1 MRLDKTPLNR
11 NGGLWDRREVDP
23 ESSQF
28 QRRVGSLRQAQYAE
42 APGLAATGGATAE
55 LDTAVNF
62 GTILLSVRPG
72 SGAQDRVLL
81 TLTGATD
88 TYTLTLTDE
97 TTLTVAVTGGAT
109 ASDTFTI
116 SGDTDIAL
124 SKNGNDVTVRDGT
137 STTTIDA
144 TGASDTSFTL
154 SLFGPSSATH
164 RDPTSLTNLHIYN
177 TYQASPSYGS
187 RTQSSAD
194 YSFPLQSGESSYQT
208 DSGAVLASDTAA
220 PFYSSGLQFTGR
232 SGAAVIEISPPIY
245 RYYQTAIQAQAETEW
260 CAQFRVTPNKSGTN
274 LTIADFGDLLLLRRT
289 SANRVEAT
297 INGTT
302 VTDATS
308 ALTSGTEAF
317 ISVGQDS
324 SGIRLAVTIGA
335 TTVATTGAAVQPPY
349 LSFERI
355 RDLYIGAKEDPSEH
369 WVGSMDFAALHPFWS
384 DDELPDELATF
395 AFRFDDA
402 NIPDLDQSL
411 TGLRHY
417 LTPHTTTAG
426 WLGWSGGPIA
436 DASHLVLVGGEA
448 AGPVGIAGH
457 QSNLDTLIADGDRS
471 IRLGHQVYGPTWVA
485 DLVRKRA
492 RSLGVPRPQRK
503 ASLTK
508 LSPGVL
514 DAAYGYGIRAVA
526 YDGAAGPVLPIG
538 EVAATKGA
546 RVLIGST
553 SEASGGDTS
562 ELGETYLATGH
573 KAVGTE
579 GDQLSATFSSEPTP
593 TVGDNLPVE
602 ILASLPDWDKD
613 DYKEE
618 IDMRGAEDVSTS
630 GRSYFRST
638 LSDIGIDLTTDWC
651 VQAAFRYQS
660 PASLS
665 WDGWEAFP
673 IVGLQP
679 PSTPQAGGT
688 GGNITNASF
697 CAFITEGHDLPT
709 SGEGGSYGTPANP
722 RLVVGFSRQ
731 EYDISYMGG
740 PLEADRW
747 HTNYIPITFSSDSNV
762 GWTPGN
768 DYVCYFIRRG
778 RDFICYVN
786 DRTNGTW
793 TTMAARQMD
802 ALAAVDTYGPDT
814 RDAIATY
821 TGTNFFSTT
830 NWRPRRT
837 SHRAMFGSLGDRHTR
852 FPLIKSTGQV
862 YQVDGNGAFSNYV
875 DNSHPLIYPAPAD
888 AIYWHLRMWE
898 RSLSLVDIK
907 ADAHFRFAAF
917 PGEPLDTDIRCD
929 FAPVFEDPN
938 ETDNERHDAALNM
951 PWEFRNTPTSA
962 ATCAHAAQDDSNLQ
976 PAVAPFLEL
985 NNDGNTLGADG
996 IALYFTELGDG
1007 SLVLQVG
1014 TDGAY
1019 TIPER
1024 LWNPQTA
1031 DAKFTKTVDE
1041 LRSAGVTLNDWYS
1054 DNWFAFDVDI
1064 EGGTGSNRIVS
1075 VGHLAINGD
1084 VPFDTSIGGTASMS
1098 GWSTG
1103 YGVVHVGGYANSA
1116 VKTST
1121 STRVS
1126 EFRWWA
1132 DGQGPDLRR
1141 EENFDYLQGRVSEN
1155 EYTGGTNNLLFY
1167 ARFQPGDVSGS
1178 TVTNLG
1184 SAGDF
1189 TLRENA
1195 EIIDNRSTGGE
1206 SGAPTVALP
1215 AVPPSPDVAAIQ
1227 IVRTAGIPPVDPD
1240 NEDDVQNALEAARG
1254 SQMFVLA
1261 EVPTGT
1267 THIVD
1272 NTPDD
1277 ALGLPVDRLSGILP
1291 YTVQDVATWQ
1301 GRLVLLDD
1309 RNTIYFSTDDN
1320 RESFDSSYSIPA
1332 SGGGDAVALVEV
1344 QGERNQSFLLVAG
1357 RTWAGML
1364 GGSPDAPVW
1373 RSLGPGAGAWS
1384 PDSLISYSGMAFMF
1398 NGRLWAV
1405 ANGDAVDIGDPA
1417 QEWLP
1422 TNSTGSLD
1430 VCGDLRSLYITDTGT
1445 GVSVRYHFPT
1455 QTFSVEDRA
1464 LRVIGDSPAGVGT
1477 IIHAQGTHSLVDA
1490 ATYADDAS
1498 GSELLEYSGTLSSQ
1512 VVTLTATTG
1521 LLDGQNYWV
1530 KDSAGTIESGSAA
1543 LSGSTLTFDG
1553 LGLAD
1558 GAVTVYVAPPLILD
1572 TGAIDAGAERSIEGI
1587 QTEVLAGTSG
1597 QWTAAFWASR
1607 TPGDLDA
1614 VSDTLSHDTLEGRM
1628 GSGLRGRFH
1637 RIVVRHLGNEDASLS
1652 IIEPLTP

>member
-1 MRLDKTPLNR
+1 MRIDQTPLNR
-11 NGGLWDRREVDP
+11 RGGLWDRREVDP
-23 ESSQF
+23 EATQLE
-28 QRRVGSLRQAQYAE
+28 RRPGSLRQNQYAE

-97 TTLTVAVTGGAT
+97 TTLTVAVTGVAT
-109 ASDTFTI
+109 ASSTFTI

-124 SKNGNDVTVRDGT
+124 SKTGNDVTVRDGT

-154 SLFGPSSATH
+154 SLFGPASAEH
-164 RDPTSLTNLHIYN
+164 RDPTALTNLHIYN

-187 RTQSSAD
+187 RTQGSAD

-232 SGAAVIEISPPIY
+232 SGAAVIEIAPSLY

-260 CAQFRVTPNKSGTN
+260 CAQFRVTPNESGTN

-297 INGTT
+297 INGTA

-308 ALTSGTEAF
+308 SLTSGTEAF

-324 SGIRLAVTIGA
+324 SGIRLAVTIGG

-417 LTPHTTTAG
+417 LTPHTTTEG
-426 WLGWSGGPIA
+426 WLGWSGGPIT
-436 DASHLVLVGGEA
+436 DASHLVLAGGEA
-448 AGPVGIAGH
+448 AGPVGITGH

-538 EVAATKGA
+538 EVAATKGS

-573 KAVGTE
+573 TAVGTE

-618 IDMRGAEDVSTS
+618 IDMRGAIDQAT
-630 GRSYFRST
+630 GDRAYWKT
-638 LSDIGIDLTTDWC
+638 TNNIGLDLTSDWSIQ
-651 VQAAFRYQS
+651 VAFRYQEPLAIS
-660 PASLS
+660 NGWDAFGIAAIQSATPA
-665 WDGWEAFP
+665 
-673 IVGLQP
+673 
-679 PSTPQAGGT
+679 TT
-688 GGNITNASF
+688 GGSSTVNADF
-697 CAFITEGHDLPT
+697 CAFITEGHGLT
-709 SGEGGSYGTPANP
+709 NAANGEYGSPGTAK
-722 RLVVGFSRQ
+722 LVVGFSRQ
-731 EYDISYMGG
+731 EFDVATRGG
-740 PLEADRW
+740 SPEGEHL
-747 HTNYIPITFSSDSNV
+747 HTNFIPLTFTNDPT
-762 GWTPGN
+762 WTDGN
-768 DYVCYFIRRG
+768 DYVVYFQRKG
-778 RDFICYVN
+778 ADFEVYVN

-793 TTMAARQMD
+793 TTLTARPMD
-802 ALAAVDTYGPDT
+802 TLIADDTYGSGAEVA
-814 RDAIATY
+814 AISAY
-821 TGTNFFSTT
+821 TGSSFFSTT
-830 NWRPRRT
+830 KWKPKRQG
-837 SHRAMFGSLGDRHTR
+837 HRMIVGSPGNSYAR
-852 FPLIKSTGQV
+852 FPWIQSDGQV
-862 YQVDGNGAFSNYV
+862 DQRQMSIITGVSFDAANHAAKAAPSEAAFYHARV
-875 DNSHPLIYPAPAD
+875 
-888 AIYWHLRMWE
+888 WE

-917 PGEPLDTDIRCD
+917 PGESLDTDILVD
-929 FAPVFEDPN
+929 FAPIFEDPN
-938 ETDNERHDAALNM
+938 ETDNERYDAALGL
-951 PWEFRNTPTSA
+951 PWRFLSAPNTGA
-962 ATCAHAAQDDSNLQ
+962 VAGHAAQDDTTLA
-976 PAVAPFLEL
+976 PAVVPFLEL

-996 IALYFTELGDG
+996 IALYFSELGDG

-1041 LRSAGVTLNDWYS
+1041 LRSAGVTLNDWDS

-1064 EGGTGSNRIVS
+1064 VGGAGSNRVVS

-1084 VPFDTSIGGTASMS
+1084 VSFDTSIGGAASMS

-1132 DGQGPDLRR
+1132 DGQGPDLRNG
-1141 EENFDYLQGRVSEN
+1141 ENFDYLQGRVSEN

-1167 ARFQPGDVSGS
+1167 ARLQPGDVSGS

-1184 SAGDF
+1184 SAGNF

-1309 RNTIYFSTDDN
+1309 RNTIYFSTGDN

-1422 TNSTGSLD
+1422 TDSTGSLD

-1455 QTFSVEDRA
+1455 QTFSVEDRG

-1477 IIHAQGTHSLVDA
+1477 VIHAQGTHSLVDA
-1490 ATYADDAS
+1490 STYADDAS
-1498 GSELLEYSGTLSSQ
+1498 GSELLQYSGTLSSQ

-1530 KDSAGTIESGSAA
+1530 KDSAGAIESGSAA

-1652 IIEPLTP
+1652 IIEPLT